1 MRFFLSAFCLGILSV
16 TWASSLAH
24 IVLWLLWLL
33 GLQVLTA
40 IFVGV
45 SRSAFIG
52 AHKSSIA
59 YLLAVSAAFCG
70 GALFHAQT
78 ADNQLSRQ
86 LPPSLEGIPL
96 LIEGRVL
103 NMPTIAGAAYR
114 FQFDVSAACRLSD
127 ASKTKRP
134 SETPAYA
141 GCSTQTPFSGKVLLS
156 YYLPRGLVEKGLVSK
171 HEATPLEYPAN
182 LKPGTLLQLVVKL
195 NRPHGLSNPGGFDYE
210 AFLFRNKILAKGYVR
225 GELTAALESEVD
237 KTLPSPSVLIE
248 RLRFDIRN
256 RLLESSA
263 NARNTGI
270 VLALG
275 LGESSLVSQSLWNQL
290 RATGTTHLLVVS
302 GLHVGMIAMF
312 LVMVSR
318 GLWRICLVCLPTAAS
333 RAPHCIKFCLWFSLL
348 GTAGFALFTGWS
360 LPTQRAVAMLTVFAV
375 SRLSSRR
382 FGVITGLLFALTFV
396 LVLSPLVATGSGFWL
411 SFVAVSVLVLFAAP
425 PQRAPLEESGNDTQ
439 LLSRFSA
446 RARQFAFPQ
455 IVVTLGLILPLL
467 VFGVRISL
475 LAPIINLLAIP
486 FLTLA
491 LLPASLLAVL
501 DVALLGQSALGA
513 IVIADFL
520 CDQLVRLL
528 AVGAELNLLWEPQVT
543 PSIASYLLAFV
554 CLCAC
559 LVPIGWRAR
568 CVCGMWTV
576 MLGLN
581 NLDWRSEAQA
591 GECNQAQ
598 PSLRLDQLDVG
609 QGLAL
614 IIRTNCHA
622 LLYDTGASL
631 SAEFEMGSAVIRP
644 ALRVLGI
651 KRLDRL
657 VISHADNDHAG
668 GAAGVLRSVAVTDIH
683 VGGYAENFSTFQGHL
698 GARAMDARPC
708 RRGDSWR
715 WDGVVFSYLNPVSQ
729 AVGES
734 LGGMRGSQNSRNSQ
748 SCVLKTTLGEAAVL
762 LTGDIERAEEASLA
776 LRYQEQLRATVMVAP
791 HHGSKTSSSYA
802 LLKRVDPEIV
812 IVAAGY
818 KNSFG
823 HPHPEVLRR
832 YEILETPVF
841 NTAVTGMLSVRLDE
855 RGVVSQS
862 RAYRLTNRRYWRP
875 IP

>member
-275 LGESSLVSQSLWNQL
+275 LGDSSLVSQSLWNQL

-396 LVLSPLVATGSGFWL
+396 LVLSPLAASGSGFWL

-439 LLSRFSA
+439 LLSRFSV

-513 IVIADFL
+513 ILIADFL

-576 MLGLN
+576 MLALN

-668 GAAGVLRSVAVTDIH
+668 GAAGVLR
-683 VGGYAENFSTFQGHL
+683 TFQGHL

-748 SCVLKTTLGEAAVL
+748 SCVLKATLGEAAVL

>member
-1 MRFFLSAFCLGILSV
+1 M
-16 TWASSLAH
+16 
-24 IVLWLLWLL
+24 
-33 GLQVLTA
+33 
-40 IFVGV
+40 
-45 SRSAFIG
+45 
-52 AHKSSIA
+52 
-59 YLLAVSAAFCG
+59 
-70 GALFHAQT
+70 
-78 ADNQLSRQ
+78 
-86 LPPSLEGIPL
+86 
-96 LIEGRVL
+96 
-103 NMPTIAGAAYR
+103 
-114 FQFDVSAACRLSD
+114 
-127 ASKTKRP
+127 
-134 SETPAYA
+134 
-141 GCSTQTPFSGKVLLS
+141 
-156 YYLPRGLVEKGLVSK
+156 
-171 HEATPLEYPAN
+171 
-182 LKPGTLLQLVVKL
+182 
-195 NRPHGLSNPGGFDYE
+195 
-210 AFLFRNKILAKGYVR
+210 
-225 GELTAALESEVD
+225 
-237 KTLPSPSVLIE
+237 
-248 RLRFDIRN
+248 
-256 RLLESSA
+256 
-263 NARNTGI
+263 
-270 VLALG
+270 
-275 LGESSLVSQSLWNQL
+275 
-290 RATGTTHLLVVS
+290 
-302 GLHVGMIAMF
+302 
-312 LVMVSR
+312 
-318 GLWRICLVCLPTAAS
+318 
-333 RAPHCIKFCLWFSLL
+333 
-348 GTAGFALFTGWS
+348 
-360 LPTQRAVAMLTVFAV
+360 
-375 SRLSSRR
+375 
-382 FGVITGLLFALTFV
+382 
-396 LVLSPLVATGSGFWL
+396 
-411 SFVAVSVLVLFAAP
+411 
-425 PQRAPLEESGNDTQ
+425 
-439 LLSRFSA
+439 
-446 RARQFAFPQ
+446 
-455 IVVTLGLILPLL
+455 
-467 VFGVRISL
+467 RISL

-576 MLGLN
+576 MLALN

-748 SCVLKTTLGEAAVL
+748 SCVLKATLGEAAVL
-762 LTGDIERAEEASLA
+762 LTGDIERAEEVSLA